1 MATSMVD
8 LPTKTFFVPPF
19 RHVPQHHF
27 KKNLSHQIQCW
38 LRINCGRAFVWEM
51 TYPWEISNIILII
64 FFLTIFIPPFI
75 SGKLTWPQ
83 KKIWRFH
90 QIPPSIVQGRGGWC
104 HAQLKNCLSVFDHF
118 VGLVLRG
125 QKPMLQSFRA
135 QSLHLQLK
143 SIDWFLYDRNISQYK
158 R

>member
-1 MATSMVD
+1 MLTSYKLWKSICLRND
-8 LPTKTFFVPPF
+8 LPLGNLKYYFNNFFFDNIYSSIHF
-19 RHVPQHHF
+19 RE
-27 KKNLSHQIQCW
+27 ID
-38 LRINCGRAFVWEM
+38 M
-51 TYPWEISNIILII
+51 T
-64 FFLTIFIPPFI
+64 T
-75 SGKLTWPQ
+75 

-90 QIPPSIVQGRGGWC
+90 QIPPSIVQGRGGMMPC
-104 HAQLKNCLSVFDHF
+104 SAENCLSVFDHF

>member
-64 FFLTIFIPPFI
+64 VFLTIFIPPFI

-83 KKIWRFH
+83 KKYGDFIRF
-90 QIPPSIVQGRGGWC
+90 PLPLFREGGDDAMLSWKIVWVCLTILWGWC
-104 HAQLKNCLSVFDHF
+104 LEVKSRCCNHLEPNHF
-118 VGLVLRG
+118 
-125 QKPMLQSFRA
+125 
-135 QSLHLQLK
+135 
-143 SIDWFLYDRNISQYK
+143 ICN
-158 R
+158 